1 MDNSMEIKFR
11 ATLLNEGLA
20 RIAVVQFINYLHPTM
35 ETIGEIKT
43 IISEAVSNAII
54 HGYKMD
60 DSKDVF
66 LRATVEKDV
75 LEIVV
80 TDFGK
85 GIEDLELAKKPHYT
99 TRPDLERAGMGV
111 TIIDTLSDEFILRS
125 VVNMGT
131 KVIVKKKIHCT
142 NLNEEESGSYIK

>member
-20 RIAVVQFINYLHPTM
+20 RIDVVQIINYLHPTM
-35 ETIGEIKT
+35 KTIGEIKT

-66 LRATVEKDV
+66 LRATIEKDV

-85 GIEDLELAKKPHYT
+85 GIEDLELARKPHYT
-99 TRPDLERAGMGV
+99 TSPP
-111 TIIDTLSDEFILRS
+111 
-125 VVNMGT
+125 
-131 KVIVKKKIHCT
+131 
-142 NLNEEESGSYIK
+142 